1 MVFASI
7 RKNQKI
13 SYVLG
18 IIASSLIV
26 INTIYPMSVILT
38 IVIKI
43 IFIFSIYVWIPSNK
57 NKIINIISEN
67 SFGIYLFHSP
77 LTYIIYTLDVNAN
90 PVVVVGIN
98 FIVCGIIASILTIL
112 LRKIK
117 LGFMIGE
124 V

>member
-1 MVFASI
+1 ML
-7 RKNQKI
+7 R
-13 SYVLG
+13 

-90 PVVVVGIN
+90 PVIVVGIN

>member
-1 MVFASI
+1 
-7 RKNQKI
+7 
-13 SYVLG
+13 
-18 IIASSLIV
+18 
-26 INTIYPMSVILT
+26 
-38 IVIKI
+38 
-43 IFIFSIYVWIPSNK
+43 
-57 NKIINIISEN
+57 
-67 SFGIYLFHSP
+67 
-77 LTYIIYTLDVNAN
+77 VNAN